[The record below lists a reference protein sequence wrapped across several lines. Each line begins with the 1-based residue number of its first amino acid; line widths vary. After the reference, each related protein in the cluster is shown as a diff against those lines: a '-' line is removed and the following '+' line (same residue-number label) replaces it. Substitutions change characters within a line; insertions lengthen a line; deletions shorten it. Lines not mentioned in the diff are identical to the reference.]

1 MNKSSS
7 PDFSPEDVQILL
19 KEYYG
24 LEVSVKPLNSYLDQN
39 FLVIVPT
46 GKKYVFKIANLAEN
60 RDVLD
65 LQNKAMQFLIN
76 YDLSIASPTIQNST
90 DGGEIISIKDNE
102 GTPYFARLL
111 TFLDGTFLSE
121 IPQPTTALLLHFGY
135 VLGRMDKA
143 LQDFYHPSAQRWL
156 ELDLKNST
164 DLVQHIHHIANRNQ
178 RRLVEYYL
186 QLFENEVTPV
196 LPLLR
201 QSIIH
206 NDGNDHNILVG
217 EGKTGKKTVTGIID
231 FGDIIRTYTIFELAT
246 AATYVML
253 EKADPLK
260 EASHL
265 IQGYHKAFPV
275 TEKEIEILFFLIAAR
290 LCASVLLSSLHKNLA
305 PNNEY
310 ITISEK
316 PAWELLN
323 QFLEINPIQAQNIF
337 WGACG
342 FKKLERFNGFRKEK
356 TLKIR
361 NKHIGKSLSLSY
373 KEPLKIVR
381 GAMQYLYD
389 DKGNTFL
396 DCVNNVCHVGHCH
409 PRVVKAAQKQMSVL
423 NTNTRY
429 LHDFLVQ
436 YAQRLTEKLPDSL
449 SVCYI
454 VNSGSEANDLALR
467 LAQTHT
473 KRKDIIVV
481 DGAYHGN
488 LFSLIEISPYKFDG
502 PGGKGSPSHVHKVAM
517 PDTFRGKYK
526 TDNPDSAKNYA
537 SQVQRTISDI
547 QTKGKGL
554 AAFIC
559 EPLLSCGGQIV
570 LPDNYL
576 KLAFEF
582 VRNAGGVCIAD
593 EVQIGFGRMG
603 SHFWGFET
611 QGVVPD
617 IVTLGKPIGN
627 GHPLGAVVTTPEIAE
642 SFDNGMEYFNTFGG
656 NPVSCAV
663 GLAVLDVIEKEKL
676 QENAFNVGGY
686 LKNGL
691 QQLMMKYPL
700 IGHVRG
706 LGLFLGVELVSDR
719 ETLVPAA
726 KEAKIII
733 EEMKNRSILL
743 SIDGPLYNVLK
754 IKPPLVVTKTNVD
767 FIIQNLDEVLS
778 KLSH

>member
-1 MNKSSS
+1 MNKPSSS
-7 PDFSPEDVQILL
+7 DFSTQDVKILL
-19 KEYYG
+19 KEYYN
-24 LEVSVKPLNSYLDQN
+24 LEASVKPLDSYWDQN
-39 FLVIVPT
+39 FLVIVPS
-46 GKKYVFKIANLAEN
+46 GKKFVFKIANLAES

-65 LQNKAMQFLIN
+65 LQNKVMQFLTN
-76 YDLSIASPTIQNST
+76 CDLSIASPTIQNAT
-90 DGGEIISIKDNE
+90 NGKEMISIKDHEN
-102 GTPYFARLL
+102 TPYLARLL
-111 TFLDGTFLSE
+111 TFLDGTFLSK
-121 IPQPTTALLLHFGY
+121 IQQPTKALLLHFGY

-143 LQDFYHPSAQRWL
+143 LQDFHHPSAQRRTEW
-156 ELDLKNST
+156 DLKNTT
-164 DLVQHIHHIANRNQ
+164 DLSRYLNHIVNRNQ

-186 QLFENEVTPV
+186 QLFENEVAPV
-196 LPLLR
+196 LPQLR
-201 QSIIH
+201 QSVIH

-217 EGKTGKKTVTGIID
+217 EGKVGKKMVIGIID
-231 FGDIIRTYTIFELAT
+231 FGDVVKTQTIFELAT

-253 EKADPLK
+253 GKADPLK
-260 EASHL
+260 DASYL

-275 TEKEIEILFFLIAAR
+275 TKNEIEILFFLIATR
-290 LCASVLLSSLHKNLA
+290 LCASVLLSSQHKILE

-316 PAWELLN
+316 PALALLN
-323 QFLEINPIQAQNIF
+323 RFLEINPIQAQNIF
-337 WGACG
+337 WQACG
-342 FKKLERFNGFRKEK
+342 LKKLEMLKGFRKEK
-356 TLKIR
+356 TLEIR
-361 NKHIGKSLSLSY
+361 NRHIGKSLSLSY

-409 PRVVKAAQKQMSVL
+409 PSVVKAAQKQMSVL

-429 LHDFLVQ
+429 LHDYLVK

-467 LAQTHT
+467 LAHSHT

-488 LFSLIEISPYKFDG
+488 LSSLIEISPYKFDG
-502 PGGKGSPSHVHKVAM
+502 PGGKGSPSHVHIVMM

-526 TDNPDSAKNYA
+526 TDNPASAKNYA

-576 KLAFEF
+576 KLAYGF

-642 SFDNGMEYFNTFGG
+642 SFNNGMEYFNTFGG
-656 NPVSCAV
+656 NPISCAV

-676 QENAFNVGGY
+676 QENAFDVGVY
-686 LKNGL
+686 FKNGL

-700 IGHVRG
+700 IGAVRG
-706 LGLFLGVELVSDR
+706 LGLFLGLELVLDR
-719 ETLVPAA
+719 ETLVPAV

-733 EEMKNRSILL
+733 EEMKNRGVLL

-754 IKPPLVVTKTNVD
+754 IKPPLVFTKTNVD
-767 FIIQNLDEVLS
+767 VFIQNLHKVLS
-778 KLSH
+778 KLSY